1 MAKASVKQ
9 TGHQEVTYARHRKA
23 TLEVKPRQTERLND
37 PRFGLQNL
45 LECVF
50 HESRSLHLVHVA
62 ERILLHVKSN
72 AGLEA
77 GDWRKFLEL
86 NQGLTYS
93 NYQSA
98 LQKLRSIGLL
108 RRQHGRYRLS
118 PDFSTF
124 LNNASGCW
132 TRFLSP

>member
-1 MAKASVKQ
+1 MAQTSVKQ
-9 TGHQEVTYARHRKA
+9 RRNQEVSYARHRKG

-37 PRFGLQNL
+37 PRFGLHNL

-50 HESRSLHLVHVA
+50 HESRNLHLAHVA

-72 AGLEA
+72 GGLEA

-86 NQGLTYS
+86 NRDLTYS

-108 RRQHGRYRLS
+108 RREHGRYRLG

-124 LNNASGCW
+124 LNNASSCW

>member
-1 MAKASVKQ
+1 MAKTSVKQ
-9 TGHQEVTYARHRKA
+9 TRNQEVNYARHRKA
-23 TLEVKPRQTERLND
+23 TLEIKPRQTERLND

-45 LECVF
+45 LECLF
-50 HESRSLHLVHVA
+50 HESRSIHLVHVA
-62 ERILLHVKSN
+62 EKILLYVKNNS
-72 AGLEA
+72 GLEA
-77 GDWRKFLEL
+77 KDWRKFLEL
-86 NQGLTYS
+86 NPDLTYS

-108 RRQHGRYRLS
+108 RREHGRYRLS

-124 LNNASGCW
+124 LNNASSCW

>member
-1 MAKASVKQ
+1 VKQ
-9 TGHQEVTYARHRKA
+9 IRDQQVGYARHRRA

-45 LECVF
+45 LACMF
-50 HESRSLHLVHVA
+50 HESRSVHLVHVA

-72 AGLEA
+72 GGLEA
-77 GDWRKFLEL
+77 GGWRRFLEL
-86 NQGLTYS
+86 NPDLTYS

-98 LQKLRSIGLL
+98 LQKLRSIGIL
-108 RRQHGRYRLS
+108 RREHGRYWLS

-124 LNNASGCW
+124 LNTASSCW